1 MASNPLAEAFGFDA
15 EDLAHNRRG
24 EFSPR
29 QRATERKDA
38 AGCRRSAGIAVLLA
52 AGLVGAAIALRSELL
67 GGFAVPAG
75 VFGLVALLAFV
86 LSFTKSTLKIAAVR
100 GPAKLT
106 MDRTRGAP
114 KHVLIVQG
122 TYFEIPHSAYSQ
134 IEEGASYAVYYVPHQ
149 RAQVLSVEKR
159 EPSTS

>member
-1 MASNPLAEAFGFDA
+1 MASNPFAEAFGFDT

-29 QRATERKDA
+29 QLATERENA
-38 AGCRRSAGIAVLLA
+38 AGCRRSAEIAVLVA
-52 AGLVGAAIALRSELL
+52 AALVAAAVGLRSELL

-75 VFGLVALLAFV
+75 IFGLVALGAFA
-86 LSFTKSTLKIAAVR
+86 LSFTKSTLKIASVR

-106 MDRTRGAP
+106 MDRARGAP

-134 IEEGASYAVYYVPHQ
+134 LEEGASYAVYYVPHQ
-149 RAQVLSVEKR
+149 RNQVLSVEKL
-159 EPSTS
+159 ETSG